1 MRSIDLAHQ
10 NEDILEKITLIMSG
24 DGINAN
30 QKYKYDEMSNMVLKE
45 HIRSHRDNDIDS
57 NPSSLAGRISARDM
71 GTAVEERRNHEG
83 IASKV
88 ENIHGTE
95 HFSDENIVTN
105 NKSDRHAAA
114 EEKSHL
120 FDLVVTEVYNY
131 ITDSS
136 HDVIVSA
143 TEAILELLRR
153 DDVSNTWKRKEVS
166 SILGDEL
173 DDIHF
178 NDLLKLS
185 KRIAVLV
192 SSTDDVNE
200 ETEGAPEEGVAIVF
214 DNNEDDAN
222 EGEDVD
228 QEVEPLGQGTQ
239 NEFDGRQSDD
249 LKEMDNSVVIK
260 TKDQVNKES
269 VSIPVFHIDQFFLQ
283 RRISA
288 LKKDGEPSYI
298 QNIAERFMDILANP
312 RLTKRELESELLAT
326 MENDHFQFIKQC
338 IENRWKIVFKI
349 KLSES
354 FNRESREKVFQEMKG
369 LQLHE
374 LASELLHD
382 LDTSNERK
390 RKREGSNDL
399 TYPGKEIKAQ
409 KVGSTREPQ
418 LVDLDFLSFDQGS
431 HLMTTSKVK
440 LPQGSYQ
447 QNKKLYNIITVP
459 PPSVRP
465 FEDSGT
471 KLVSVSDLPDW
482 CRPAFP
488 TSESST
494 LNPIQSKIFPQAFG
508 TDENILL
515 CAPTGAGKTNVA
527 VLSILRAIDNYRN
540 LDNGKIAMKDFKIV
554 YIAPLKAL
562 VQEQTREL
570 ERRLTPTFGLVV
582 NELTGDASLSRQQV
596 NETQIIVTTPEKWD
610 IITRKC
616 SSDAWYVDLIK
627 LVIIDEIHL
636 LHDERGPVL
645 ECIVNRTLRQGDK
658 LKENIRL
665 IGLSATLPN
674 YKDVAQFLGVD
685 FGKGLFYFD
694 SSYRPCPLEQKF
706 FAIKEKKAIKKLSA
720 MNEAC
725 YDKLLECL
733 SSNHQ
738 LIIFVHSRKETH
750 KTAKWLHEKLL
761 EEGKSESV
769 VKSSSGTAEILRQE
783 AEDMDNRH
791 ARELAPLGFGI
802 HHAGLNK
809 SERSLVEDL
818 FAQGHL
824 KVLVSTATLAWGVN
838 LPAHTVVI
846 KGTETYSPER
856 GTWVQLSPQDIMQ
869 MLGRAGRPRYDS
881 SGEGVIITSQDEIQ
895 YYLAVLNQQLPIESQ
910 LMSKLPDCVNAEII
924 LGSIKNRNDGV
935 VWLGFTYLYIR
946 MLSSPGLYH
955 VGPEEAYDT
964 NLYWK
969 RVDLI
974 HTALSILHENNLIKY
989 DSQSG
994 AIQPTELGRIASHF
1008 YINYGTV
1015 NMYNKQL
1022 KSWMSEIDVLRTF
1035 SSSDEFKY
1043 IPVRQ
1048 EEKLEVA
1055 KLVERCPIP
1064 IKDSPVDSITK
1075 VNVLLQSYISR
1086 LTLEGFALI
1095 ADMVY
1100 VSQSA
1105 SRLLRAI
1112 HEIVLSKRW
1121 SSLSKSTLE
1130 LCKMVDR
1137 RMWLSNSP
1145 FRQFG
1150 PSVPKEIT
1158 RASEASHL
1166 QWVNYFN
1173 LDASELA
1180 EAINFRGH
1188 SQRAYELLQHFP
1200 RLSASC
1206 YAQPITPTLL
1216 RLQVQVSPEWKW
1228 NKVFHGNA
1236 EQFLFLVEDCDGD
1249 RILYFD
1255 NFVVR
1260 STSAEEEHF
1269 LDLTVPI
1276 FDTPQ
1281 PYYFVTFISEKWLNS
1296 LWRFPVDMTDMKIP
1310 RKFHPYT
1317 DLLDLEEVAI
1327 TELALPEFLET
1338 FNFSFFNK
1346 FQSQSFGAL
1355 FGSNE
1360 NILIGMSKGN
1370 GKTTCAELALLGH
1383 WKNNRGRVVYLH
1395 PSLEIIEKQYKL
1407 WKRKY
1412 SKIANSSKAINKLTG
1427 EVAVDVSLLN
1437 QSHVCLATPEQ
1448 FEYISR
1454 RWMARKVIQSIE
1466 LVICEDI
1473 HTIGEGFKGALY
1485 ELLLARLRLISTQV
1499 KHPLRIVALSA
1510 SLANGREVGEWL
1522 GCEKQCIFNF
1532 SPTLRFNKIDEIR
1545 ISPINRNSDT
1555 RVLPLLKTWY
1565 ESMRSSLKENK
1576 SILFV
1581 PTRKDCI
1588 NSTLKL
1594 VELLETGQ
1602 VSITSHSSL
1611 LESSLNKIKDPF
1623 LKTSITKGIA
1633 IYYEHMASTDK
1644 TIVEK
1649 LFNNDLVKILIASK
1663 DTSCFCPSA
1672 NHVTILT
1679 TQQFDIKE
1687 HVFTDYSISEIL
1699 EMVGCCRS
1707 ISFSTKVL
1715 IFANLTKFGY
1725 YSKFLN
1731 EALPVESNLNIF
1743 LEDAFCHEISTRMF
1757 KKRQD
1762 CIDWITYTYFYRR
1775 ILANPSFY
1783 EVKDTSHY
1791 GISGYLSDLV
1801 ESNLKELADA
1811 EFIELEDPEPENDD
1825 IEEREV
1831 EQELS
1836 PLNGVMVTS
1845 FHNVSFFTVREFGR
1859 LGNESRLK
1867 AILEVVSG
1875 AAEFESIPMRESEDT
1890 ILEKLYD
1897 KLPLKL
1903 ANFNSESP
1911 HFKIFVLLQS
1921 HFSRIPLP
1929 ENLMDDQTFVL
1940 ERVLKVLFACI
1951 DYLSGEGFLNAIFA
1965 MDLSQMI
1972 VQAVW
1977 NRESPLKQI
1986 PCFDDNILKRCKRS
2000 NVETVYDVMALE
2012 DDERNEIL
2020 RLDGEELNKVAEFVN
2035 LYPNID
2041 ISYELDLS
2049 DPIIA
2054 DKPKEIV
2061 ISVER
2066 DEEMEDL
2073 TVVAPRFF
2081 PHKQECWWVVVGDP
2095 ERKQLYAIKKVTIGE
2110 SLQKFKLL
2118 FVIPEPG
2125 RQTISIWCMCDSYVD
2140 ADKEVSLDV
2149 DVRENEDD

>member
-1 MRSIDLAHQ
+1 
-10 NEDILEKITLIMSG
+10 MSG
-24 DGINAN
+24 DGVNTN
-30 QKYKYDEMSNMVLKE
+30 QKYKYDEMSNKVLKE
-45 HIRSHRDNDIDS
+45 PRQLLGVDDIHS

-71 GTAVEERRNHEG
+71 GTAVGERRNHEG
-83 IASKV
+83 IASR
-88 ENIHGTE
+88 EDYDTE
-95 HFSDENIVTN
+95 HFSDENGAFN
-105 NKSDRHAAA
+105 NKSDQHSAT

-143 TEAILELLRR
+143 AETILELLRR
-153 DDVSNTWKRKEVS
+153 DDVSNAWKRKEVS
-166 SILGDEL
+166 SILGDQL
-173 DDIHF
+173 DDIQF

-192 SSTDDVNE
+192 SSTDEAED
-200 ETEGAPEEGVAIVF
+200 TEKGPEEGVAIVF

-222 EGEDVD
+222 EDEDAD
-228 QEVEPLGQGTQ
+228 KEVEPFEQAAE
-239 NEFDGRQSDD
+239 NEAERQEDND
-249 LKEMDNSVVIK
+249 IKEMNNNVVIK
-260 TKDQVNKES
+260 PKDELNEETEN
-269 VSIPVFHIDQFFLQ
+269 IPLFRIDQFFLQ
-283 RRISA
+283 REISA
-288 LKKDGEPSYI
+288 LKKDSDPAHIHEV
-298 QNIAERFMDILANP
+298 AEKFMVTLANP
-312 RLTKRELESELLAT
+312 KLTKRELENELLDT
-326 MENDHFQFIKQC
+326 MGNDHFGFIKQC
-338 IENRWKIVFKI
+338 IENRWKIVFKT
-349 KLSES
+349 KLSET
-354 FNRESREKVFQEMKG
+354 FENESRERIFEEMKD

-374 LASELLHD
+374 LLSALVHD

-390 RKREGSNDL
+390 RKREGSEDL
-399 TYPGKEIKAQ
+399 TYPEKEMKTQ
-409 KVGSTREPQ
+409 KLESTRQPQ

-447 QNKKLYNIITVP
+447 QNKKLYNIISVP
-459 PPSVRP
+459 PPSTSNSA
-465 FEDSGT
+465 ETSGD
-471 KLVSVSDLPDW
+471 KLVSISDLPEW
-482 CRPAFP
+482 SRPAFP
-488 TSESST
+488 ASESSS

-508 TDENILL
+508 TDENLLL

-527 VLSILRAIDNYRN
+527 MLAILRAIDNYRN
-540 LDNGKIAMKDFKIV
+540 LSNGKITTKDFKIV

-570 ERRLTPTFGLVV
+570 ERRLTPTFGIVV

-645 ECIVNRTLRQGDK
+645 ECIVNRTLRQEEK
-658 LKENIRL
+658 LKESIRL

-685 FGKGLFYFD
+685 FDKGLFYFD

-706 FAIKEKKAIKKLSA
+706 FAIKEKKAIKKLIA
-720 MNEAC
+720 MNDAC

-750 KTAKWLHEKLL
+750 RTAKWLCEKLL
-761 EEGKSESV
+761 EEEKSEMV
-769 VKSSSGTAEILRQE
+769 IKSGSGTAEILRQE
-783 AEDMDNRH
+783 AEDMDNRY
-791 ARELAPLGFGI
+791 ARELTPLGFGI

-809 SERSLVEDL
+809 SERSLTEDL

-895 YYLAVLNQQLPIESQ
+895 YYLAILNQQLPIESQ
-910 LMSKLPDCVNAEII
+910 LMGKLPDCVNAEII

-935 VWLGFTYLYIR
+935 TWLGYTYLYIR

-955 VGPEEAYDT
+955 VGSEETDDT
-964 NLYWK
+964 NLYWR

-974 HTALSILHENNLIKY
+974 HTALSILHENNLIRY
-989 DSQSG
+989 DAHSG

-1008 YINYGTV
+1008 YINYETV

-1022 KSWMSEIDVLRTF
+1022 KSWMSEIDILRTF
-1035 SSSDEFKY
+1035 SSSGEFKY

-1048 EEKLEVA
+1048 EEKLEIA

-1064 IKDSPVDSITK
+1064 IKDSPVDPITK

-1100 VSQSA
+1100 ISQSA

-1121 SSLSKSTLE
+1121 SSLTKSTLE
-1130 LCKMVDR
+1130 LCKMVDK
-1137 RMWLSNSP
+1137 RMWLTNSP

-1173 LDASELA
+1173 LNASELA

-1200 RLSASC
+1200 RLTTNC

-1216 RLQVQVSPEWKW
+1216 RIQVQVLPEWKW
-1228 NKVFHGNA
+1228 NKTFHGNS
-1236 EQFLFLVEDCDGD
+1236 EQFLLLVEDCDGD
-1249 RILYFD
+1249 RILYSD
-1255 NFVVR
+1255 NFVVM
-1260 STSAEEEHF
+1260 SKFAEEEHF

-1276 FDTPQ
+1276 FDIPQ
-1281 PYYFVTFISEKWLNS
+1281 PYYFVTFISEKWLNC
-1296 LWRFPVDMTDMKIP
+1296 LWRFPVDMSSMKLP

-1317 DLLDLEEVAI
+1317 DLLDLQGVDV
-1327 TELALPEFLET
+1327 TELALPEFEET
-1338 FNFSFFNK
+1338 FDFSVFNK
-1346 FQSQSFGAL
+1346 FQSQAFSAL
-1355 FGSNE
+1355 FGSDE
-1360 NILIGMSKGN
+1360 NVLICMSKGN

-1383 WKNNRGRVVYLH
+1383 WKDNRGRVVYLH
-1395 PSLEIIEKQYKL
+1395 PSLEVIDKQCKL
-1407 WKRKY
+1407 WKKKY
-1412 SKIANSSKAINKLTG
+1412 AKIAKSSKVINKLTG
-1427 EVAVDVSLLN
+1427 DVGVDISLLN

-1454 RWMARKVIQSIE
+1454 RWMSRRVIQSIE

-1473 HTIGEGFKGALY
+1473 HTIGEGFKGILY
-1485 ELLLARLRLISTQV
+1485 ELVLARLRLMSSQV
-1499 KHPLRIVALSA
+1499 KHSLRIVALSA

-1522 GCEKQCIFNF
+1522 GCEKHCVYNF
-1532 SPTLRFNKIDEIR
+1532 SPTLRFHKIDEIR
-1545 ISPINRNSDT
+1545 ICPINRNSDT
-1555 RVLPLLKTWY
+1555 RVLPLLKIWY
-1565 ESMRSSLKENK
+1565 ESMRSSMDKNK

-1588 NSTLKL
+1588 RTTLKL
-1594 VELLETGQ
+1594 MELLENDE
-1602 VSITSHSSL
+1602 IILTSHSSL
-1611 LESSLNKIKDPF
+1611 LESYLKKIEDPF
-1623 LKTSITKGIA
+1623 LRSSIAKGIA
-1633 IYYEHMASTDK
+1633 VYYERMAPMDK
-1644 TIVEK
+1644 TIVDK
-1649 LFNNDLVKILIASK
+1649 LFHNDLIKVLIASK
-1663 DTSCFCPSA
+1663 RTSCFCPPA

-1687 HVFTDYSISEIL
+1687 HAFNDYSISEIL

-1707 ISFSTKVL
+1707 VSSQTKVL
-1715 IFANLTKFGY
+1715 IFANLTKLSY
-1725 YSKFLN
+1725 YNKFLN
-1731 EALPVESNLNIF
+1731 EALPVESKLNIF
-1743 LEDAFCHEISTRMF
+1743 LQDAFCHEISTRMF
-1757 KKRQD
+1757 KMRQD

-1775 ILANPSFY
+1775 LLANPSFY

-1791 GISGYLSDLV
+1791 GISEYLSDLV
-1801 ESNLKELADA
+1801 ENNLKELADA
-1811 EFIELEDPEPENDD
+1811 EFIDLQDPEQENEDTV
-1825 IEEREV
+1825 EKEA
-1831 EQELS
+1831 EQELN
-1836 PLNGVMVTS
+1836 PLNGVMITS

-1867 AILEVVSG
+1867 AILEVISG
-1875 AAEFESIPMRESEDT
+1875 AAEFESIPMRESEDRV
-1890 ILEKLYD
+1890 LEKLYE
-1897 KLPLKL
+1897 KLPLKV
-1903 ANFNSESP
+1903 ANVDFESP
-1911 HFKIFVLLQS
+1911 HFKCFVLLQA
-1921 HFSRIPLP
+1921 HFSRMPLP
-1929 ENLMDDQTFVL
+1929 ENLMNDQAFVL
-1940 ERVLKVLFACI
+1940 EKILKVLFACV
-1951 DYLSGEGFLNAIFA
+1951 DYLSGEGYLNAIFA

-1977 NRESPLKQI
+1977 NRDSPLKQI
-1986 PCFDDNILKRCKRS
+1986 PCFDDDLLKRCKRS
-2000 NVETVYDVMALE
+2000 NVDTVYDVMALE
-2012 DDERNEIL
+2012 DNERNEIL
-2020 RLDGEELNKVAEFVN
+2020 RLDGEELDKVAEFVN

-2054 DKPKEIV
+2054 DVPKEIIV
-2061 ISVER
+2061 SIER
-2066 DEEMEDL
+2066 DEEMDDL
-2073 TVVAPRFF
+2073 TAVAPRFF
-2081 PHKQECWWVVVGDP
+2081 PHKQECWWLVVGDS
-2095 ERKQLYAIKKVTIGE
+2095 ESKRLYAIKKVTIGKT
-2110 SLQKFKLL
+2110 LQKFKLPFTL
-2118 FVIPEPG
+2118 PESG
-2125 RQTISIWCMCDSYVD
+2125 HQTISIWCMCDSYVD
-2140 ADKEVSLDV
+2140 ADKEVSFDV
-2149 DVRENEDD
+2149 DVRENEDN